1 MPEPRVPSFSVSAA
15 ERSPVL
21 RALSIEVEEHEVRD
35 AFERVYRNLA
45 RSVRIRGFRPGKTP
59 RAVLARVYAAT
70 VAEEVERLLVN
81 ETFAAAVERSGVVPV
96 VEPSIAAEPPK
107 QGQAFRYT
115 AEIEVKPQL
124 ELPAL
129 DGLPASRPLLLPVR
143 DDEVESELEALRLRR
158 AVLEDEPDEAL
169 AGDGSLLS
177 VSYEGRVDG
186 QPFEGGSAEGATV
199 EIGSG
204 RLVPGFEDGLRGA
217 RRGERREVS
226 VTFPEDYGAADLR
239 GKHAV
244 FGVTVSALQRR
255 RLPALDDAFAK
266 ELGEAGIETLT
277 ALRERLREVIQT
289 RRERAARETLRRTLI
304 DALIARSAF
313 EVPSGLVE
321 HQLSSRLSAAHDQ
334 LHSMLEHEELHAR
347 MNEWRVSWRPEA
359 EREVRETL
367 LLEAVAAQ
375 QGLEAAE
382 DEVSARIEEIAREQ
396 GMAPE
401 RLKKLYEERKLIPG
415 LRVRIREEKVL
426 EFLTSRAKVEE
437 TSGT

>member
-1 MPEPRVPSFSVSAA
+1 MSEPRVPSFSVSAA

-45 RSVRIRGFRPGKTP
+45 RSVRMPGFRPGKMP
-59 RAVLARVYAAT
+59 RAVLERAYAAT
-70 VAEEVERLLVN
+70 AAEEVERLLVN

-115 AEIEVKPQL
+115 AEVEVKPGV

-129 DGLPASRPLLLPVR
+129 DGLPASRPLVQVR

-169 AGDGSLLS
+169 AGDGSLLTL
-177 VSYEGRVDG
+177 SYEGRIDG
-186 QPFEGGSAEGATV
+186 QPFEGGSADGATV
-199 EIGSG
+199 EIGAG
-204 RLVPGFEDGLRGA
+204 RLVPGFEDGLRGVK
-217 RRGERREVS
+217 RGEQRDVS
-226 VTFPEDYGAADLR
+226 VTFPDDYGAAELQ
-239 GKHAV
+239 GKNAV
-244 FGVTVSALQRR
+244 FGVTVRTLQRR
-255 RLPALDDAFAK
+255 RLPALEDAFAK
-266 ELGEAGIETLT
+266 DLGEAGIETLA
-277 ALRERLREVIQT
+277 ALRERLREVIQA
-289 RRERAARETLRRTLI
+289 RRERAAQETLRRTLL
-304 DALIARSAF
+304 DALIARTSF
-313 EVPSGLVE
+313 EVPPGLVE
-321 HQLSSRLSAAHDQ
+321 HALSQRLSTAHDQ
-334 LHSMLEHEELHAR
+334 LHERMPHEELHAR

-359 EREVRETL
+359 EREVREAL

-375 QGLEAAE
+375 QGLSAAE
-382 DEVSARIEEIAREQ
+382 AEVAARIEAIAREQ

-401 RLKKLYEERKLIPG
+401 RLKKLYDERNLTPG
-415 LRVRIREEKVL
+415 LRVRMREEKAL

>member
-1 MPEPRVPSFSVSAA
+1 
-15 ERSPVL
+15 VL

-35 AFERVYRNLA
+35 AFERVYRSLS
-45 RSVRIRGFRPGKTP
+45 RSVRVRGFRAGKTP
-59 RAVLARVYAAT
+59 RAVLERVYAST
-70 VAEEVERLLVN
+70 VVEEVERLLVN

-115 AEIEVKPQL
+115 AEVEVKPGV

-129 DGLPASRPLLLPVR
+129 DGLPASRPLVQVR

-158 AVLEDEPDEAL
+158 AVLEDEPEEAR
-169 AGDGSLLS
+169 AGDGSLLT
-177 VSYEGRVDG
+177 VSYEGRIDG
-186 QPFEGGSAEGATV
+186 QPFEGGSAEGASV
-199 EIGSG
+199 EIGAG

-217 RRGERREVS
+217 QRGERREVS

-244 FGVTVSALQRR
+244 FSVTVSALQRR

-266 ELGEAGIETLT
+266 ELGEAGIETLA
-277 ALRERLREVIQT
+277 ALRERLREVIQA
-289 RRERAARETLRRTLI
+289 RRERAAQETLRRTLI
-304 DALIARSAF
+304 DSLIARTSF
-313 EVPSGLVE
+313 EVPPGLVE
-321 HQLSSRLSAAHDQ
+321 HQLSQRLSATHDR
-334 LHSMLEHEELHAR
+334 LHEVMPHEELHAR
-347 MNEWRVSWRPEA
+347 MSEWRISWRPEA
-359 EREVRETL
+359 EREVREAL

-375 QGLEAAE
+375 QGLSAT
-382 DEVSARIEEIAREQ
+382 DEEVAARIEAIAREQ
-396 GMAPE
+396 GLAPE
-401 RLKKLYEERKLIPG
+401 RLKKLYDERNLTPG
-415 LRVRIREEKVL
+415 LRVRLREEKTL